1 MGFSFG
7 ICRLVYALAHQS
19 YTASWRIIMKKA
31 AIAILIVSV
40 LSLNACQPPPVDP
53 MKVEILVLDTEQQKQ
68 SYALGAS
75 MGQIIENKMAS
86 QKVAGIEYDQNILV
100 KGFIAALQGQSQLE
114 NKEIQGITRTVE
126 SIVRDKKIGL
136 KTQVGDENKAKGIEF
151 LTNNAKRAGIVVTD
165 TGLQYEILK
174 NGEGGKPKVSDTVT
188 VNYLGTLLDGT
199 EFDSSYSRNK
209 PATFPLNRVIKGWT
223 EGVQLMNVG
232 AKYKFYV
239 PSDLAYGAR
248 STGKV
253 SSNSTLIF
261 EVELLEIVETSNPA
275 TR

>member
-7 ICRLVYALAHQS
+7 ICRLVYALAYQS
-19 YTASWRIIMKKA
+19 HTASWRIIMKKA
-31 AIAILIVSV
+31 TIAILIVSV

-53 MKVEILVLDTEQQKQ
+53 MKVEMLVLDTEQQKQ

-86 QKVAGIEYDQNILV
+86 QKVAGIEYDQYVLI

-114 NKEIQGITRTVE
+114 NKEIQEITRTVE
-126 SIVRDKKIGL
+126 TLVRENKIGL
-136 KTQVGDENKAKGIEF
+136 KTQVGDDNKTKGIEF
-151 LTNNAKRAGIVVTD
+151 LTNNAKRAGIVVTAS
-165 TGLQYEILK
+165 GLQYEILK
-174 NGEGGKPKVSDTVT
+174 NGEGSKPKASDTVT

-223 EGVQLMNVG
+223 EGLQLMNVG

-248 STGKV
+248 ATGKIT
-253 SSNSTLIF
+253 SHSALIF
-261 EVELLEIVETSNPA
+261 EVELLEIIETNSPA

>member
-1 MGFSFG
+1 
-7 ICRLVYALAHQS
+7 
-19 YTASWRIIMKKA
+19 MKKA

-75 MGQIIENKMAS
+75 IGQIIENKMAS

-114 NKEIQGITRTVE
+114 NKEIQAITRTVE
-126 SIVRDKKIGL
+126 SLVRDKKIGL
-136 KTQVGDENKAKGIEF
+136 KTQVGDANKTKGIEF

-239 PSDLAYGAR
+239 PSDLAYGSR
-248 STGKV
+248 STGKI

-261 EVELLEIVETSNPA
+261 EVELLEIVETGNPA